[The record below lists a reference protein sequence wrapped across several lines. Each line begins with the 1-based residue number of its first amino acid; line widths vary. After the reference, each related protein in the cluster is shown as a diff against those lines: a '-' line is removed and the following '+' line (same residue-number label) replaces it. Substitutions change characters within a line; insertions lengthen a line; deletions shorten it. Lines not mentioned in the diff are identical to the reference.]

1 MQNKSL
7 SRVKAIE
14 LVKSTKG
21 RYFSAAFMKKDGSYR
36 KIVSRTG
43 VKKFRRTPDK
53 KSFAHNSD
61 NPYFLVYDIKKNGYR
76 VINLETLLWVK
87 FGGTR
92 YDVIGSAN

>member
-1 MQNKSL
+1 MQTKSI
-7 SRVKAIE
+7 SRVKA
-14 LVKSTKG
+14 LQLMGGTKG
-21 RYFSAAFMKKDGSYR
+21 KYFSAAFMKKDGSYR

-87 FGGTR
+87 FSGTQ
-92 YDVIGSAN
+92 YNVIENAG